1 MHITFNKYTSD
12 KSIIN
17 LHPITNFQIFFKNKK
32 GRCNELTLNEYQT
45 EAMRTASGMCE
56 KCNDNL
62 MLNGAMGLNGEAG
75 EVIDILKKY
84 MFQGHKLD
92 TEHIAKELGDCLWYI
107 AVCAKGAGYT
117 LDEIAEM
124 NKAKLRKRYPDGFEA
139 DKSIH
144 RSEGDI

>member
-1 MHITFNKYTSD
+1 M
-12 KSIIN
+12 
-17 LHPITNFQIFFKNKK
+17 
-32 GRCNELTLNEYQT
+32 TLNQYQT
-45 EAMRTASGMCE
+45 EAMRTASGVTAASE
-56 KCNDNL
+56 ENL

-75 EVIDILKKY
+75 EVIDILKKHI
-84 MFQGHKLD
+84 FQEHKLD

-139 DKSIH
+139 DKSLH